1 MKKHLLYIILFFSI
15 IQQVYSQEDGVVAL
29 SLPVRNSL
37 KFNKYAINPTFSFV
51 REQNKYISFT
61 NKRQWVQF
69 DNAPLTYLVSYSGR
83 LKENI
88 GVGLGLFQQDYG
100 VLSTFGGVVNFAY
113 NAVLNRDSNLTFGMN
128 LSYYQSGLNT
138 GKVITNFSD
147 PSLNDIPSNSIVTV
161 NPGINYGTAFFDF
174 GVSVNNAVSYHLN
187 TSEIIE
193 NNPEQSI
200 QGHVMYT
207 GYMNNRGFFDNSK
220 FSGLIRS
227 EFKKEETV
235 ISGVMMLTVPK
246 GIWGQV
252 GYNSLY
258 GASAGVGLNISEQIA
273 LEYNY
278 EQSIGELSTFGNSH
292 EVTLAYRFKNKER
305 YIYSGDDREEGLLS
319 AKNKKRVAVKR
330 DKAPVTQEDK
340 DAIAETKERARAQ
353 AIEKARIKAET
364 RAKLVAEAKAKR
376 DAKIKAFEDK
386 KVTTQDVAKTK
397 VEEQTEVNLIEE
409 TQAEE
414 AKVKADELAKIKSA
428 AETKAKAEEQA
439 KIKLAEAA
447 KAKAEELAKIKLAAE
462 TKAKA
467 EEQTKIKLAEAAKA
481 KAEELS
487 KIKLA
492 AETKAKVEEQA
503 KIKLAEAA
511 KAKAEELAKIKLA
524 AETKAKAEEQA
535 KIRLAEDAKVK
546 AEELT
551 KIKLAEEIKA
561 KAEEQAKIK
570 LAEDAKAKAEVEAIA
585 NLKSESAISIATDDI
600 AQSLISLQKL
610 TEESSIEQRQ
620 LLVGLTERVD
630 YKQQTLDELK
640 EENDLSEQGVVIAP
654 KPFKSI
660 SAENAALES
669 LKIELDNVIKSQNE
683 KITEFESLYKK
694 RLKKFR
700 DKDDAD
706 NLIFDNVIQ
715 KLKSDQSQAVNS
727 RDRLISKLATINVAT
742 EVERNRRIKR
752 AAYDN
757 EEDRFVKDKA
767 ALERIKKF
775 TKPSAE
781 QLSQEDFDFGE
792 NQSSDIRIVKDVKNV
807 DSGYYLVVAVHNNV
821 EKRDEFLSKA
831 IAAGQTNINFFY
843 DVTSSKYFIYY
854 EKYDGIGQAQR
865 AMQTKG
871 SEPYNGNMSM
881 VKIEN

>member
-340 DAIAETKERARAQ
+340 DAIEETKERARAQ

-481 KAEELS
+481 KAEEL
-487 KIKLA
+487 
-492 AETKAKVEEQA
+492 
-503 KIKLAEAA
+503 
-511 KAKAEELAKIKLA
+511 AKIKLA
-524 AETKAKAEEQA
+524 AETKA
-535 KIRLAEDAKVK
+535 K

-781 QLSQEDFDFGE
+781 QLTQEDFDFGE

>member
-467 EEQTKIKLAEAAKA
+467 EEQ
-481 KAEELS
+481 
-487 KIKLA
+487 
-492 AETKAKVEEQA
+492 A